1 MDGAMVELP
10 GPEKA
15 LLHLYSVRKIDKGP
29 GDEWE
34 NAALAPATVIDV
46 RDCLRSRMAR
56 GHR

>member
-15 LLHLYSVRKIDKGP
+15 LLHLY
-29 GDEWE
+29 
-34 NAALAPATVIDV
+34 AALAPATVIDV